1 MGIVVNV
8 VLKTLPSVSFLSVH
22 SNSVESWRNS
32 LSANVL
38 TDYFGRNF
46 PIKFIMPITQGI
58 PFLSVGRGMPR
69 ITFFFISSGS
79 MPLAD
84 ILSLKKVI
92 SCTPN
97 WYLTPFS
104 LCPFSRTLC
113 STLVSF
119 SLCSRRVSPPKR
131 VRHQHNNGLLL
142 VPPTC
147 CPWPDEKSQ
156 MLRLC

>member
-1 MGIVVNV
+1 MDLEAYVIGFQLSPSACSKKAPSSSFVVMWKSSVFLGGSQYARIGIVVNV
-8 VLKTLPSVSFLSVH
+8 VLKTLHSVSFFFGH

-46 PIKFIMPITQGI
+46 PIKFIMPITQSI
-58 PFLSVGRGMPR
+58 PFLSVGRGMPK

-84 ILSLKKVI
+84 ILSLKNVI

-104 LCPFSRTLC
+104 LFPFSD
-113 STLVSF
+113 
-119 SLCSRRVSPPKR
+119 SL
-131 VRHQHNNGLLL
+131 
-142 VPPTC
+142 
-147 CPWPDEKSQ
+147 
-156 MLRLC
+156 